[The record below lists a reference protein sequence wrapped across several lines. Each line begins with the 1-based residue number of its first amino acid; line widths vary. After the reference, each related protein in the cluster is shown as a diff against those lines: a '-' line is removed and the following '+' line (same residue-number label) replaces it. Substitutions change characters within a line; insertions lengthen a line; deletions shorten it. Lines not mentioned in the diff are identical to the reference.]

1 MCREFGKVKDFSMTL
16 FSPLCEGKSEERML
30 PPTLLFPHCK
40 WETESR
46 HGYSPSPLCSF
57 HLSQPFS
64 LSYRSILPTSL
75 IYVML
80 FRLQRLLTL
89 RTWCG
94 YRYEMAWKWLQQHII
109 FQGVIGTHR
118 CRTQVTVKHTRSF
131 PPMHLFLRLKKVVKN
146 SNLLLK
152 QDNGAC
158 FSKQI
163 KLDSHWVRR
172 KEKLLS
178 PPFFFCFYTEKK
190 TLNWIPITFIMF
202 IQVTFTYPVLWKC
215 ERKILLP
222 PPHTPNRHVQ
232 EF

>member
-1 MCREFGKVKDFSMTL
+1 VNVATH
-16 FSPLCEGKSEERML
+16 PTL
-30 PPTLLFPHCK
+30 PPCK

-46 HGYSPSPLCSF
+46 HGYSPSSLCSF

-118 CRTQVTVKHTRSF
+118 CRTQVWMKHTRSF
-131 PPMHLFLRLKKVVKN
+131 PPMHLFLRLKKVMKN

-163 KLDSHWVRR
+163 KLDSHWTW
-172 KEKLLS
+172 EKKKTFACF
-178 PPFFFCFYTEKK
+178 PPSLFCFYTEKK

-202 IQVTFTYPVLWKC
+202 IQVTFTYPVLWKLREEKSIATLPHKNFQSPC
-215 ERKILLP
+215 TGILTCFLFD
-222 PPHTPNRHVQ
+222 H
-232 EF
+232 

>member
-1 MCREFGKVKDFSMTL
+1 MKDFSMTH
-16 FSPLCEGKSEERML
+16 FSPLCEERAKVNVATHPTL
-30 PPTLLFPHCK
+30 PPCK

-46 HGYSPSPLCSF
+46 HGYSPSSLCSF

-118 CRTQVTVKHTRSF
+118 CRTQVVVETHQKF
-131 PPMHLFLRLKKVVKN
+131 PSDASLPASQESHEKFKP
-146 SNLLLK
+146 S
-152 QDNGAC
+152 
-158 FSKQI
+158 I
-163 KLDSHWVRR
+163 KAR
-172 KEKLLS
+172 
-178 PPFFFCFYTEKK
+178 
-190 TLNWIPITFIMF
+190 
-202 IQVTFTYPVLWKC
+202 
-215 ERKILLP
+215 
-222 PPHTPNRHVQ
+222 
-232 EF
+232 